1 MNKIIKKCCGLPM
14 AIISIA
20 GLLVSYRTSESKEMW
35 ERVRKSIGTHMESRP
50 TLEGMKQIISLSYNH
65 LHHYLKGCM
74 MYLSFFP
81 EDYVIVK
88 NRLLKRWIAEGL
100 VAEIQGL
107 TLMEVAD
114 IYYNELVR
122 RSMIDRADD
131 IISWRDGKVETCRVH
146 NMVYEVMVSKAL
158 DENFISLVG
167 GPYEGMSYG
176 RIRRLSIHGGEEVA
190 SIKTATSHGR
200 KNAIKEMKMEHVRS
214 LSVFDLNHIKVLDR
228 LGEFSLLRV
237 LDLEDCMGLEDKHLV
252 HVCRMYMLRFLGL
265 KGTYITNLPPEVGG
279 LENLE
284 TLDVRDL
291 RDLPKTVSKLEK
303 LEHLQISNK
312 EYTECWIARKG
323 LGRMK
328 ALRMVNTIVFAR
340 SLSKMYSLRW
350 LSIGSK
356 VCRDN
361 DTLDFLHDLDMPPA
375 LLQYLKIGA
384 GINKL
389 PNWISSLNNLV
400 ELVIAWTY
408 FVGDQLFG
416 PICKL
421 PRLKYLRLGSD
432 CYKDTEL
439 VAQTAHTFPALKY
452 LFLNFNIESMEAV
465 RFEENTMTE
474 LETLSVSFWKGE
486 LNRVQGMKNL
496 ASLQEVQL
504 AGQKGNPAL
513 DCAMEQLKTL
523 NEKRPGNQMK
533 VAVQYQ

>member
-1 MNKIIKKCCGLPM
+1 
-14 AIISIA
+14 
-20 GLLVSYRTSESKEMW
+20 
-35 ERVRKSIGTHMESRP
+35 
-50 TLEGMKQIISLSYNH
+50 
-65 LHHYLKGCM
+65 
-74 MYLSFFP
+74 
-81 EDYVIVK
+81 
-88 NRLLKRWIAEGL
+88 
-100 VAEIQGL
+100 
-107 TLMEVAD
+107 
-114 IYYNELVR
+114 
-122 RSMIDRADD
+122 MIDRADD

-284 TLDVRDL
+284 TLDVRETDL

-328 ALRMVNTIVFAR
+328 ALRMVNTIVFGNDYDAAKELGELQKMRELALDIRDPDNPYHNDVRGTLAR

-421 PRLKYLRLGSD
+421 PRLKYLRLGSN